1 MMKITISHIKNVVIG
16 WNIDVSVEADDGE
29 TISFVEAR
37 VNGFPEIQE
46 TPDDGVSSFDQQI
59 TGKGVF
65 PGDNKVEV
73 LARNQNGDE
82 RRSEQHWS

>member
-1 MMKITISHIKNVVIG
+1 MKITISHIKNVVIG
-16 WNIDVSVEADDGE
+16 WNIDVNVEADDGE

-82 RRSEQHWS
+82 KRSEQQWS

>member
-1 MMKITISHIKNVVIG
+1 MKISISHTKNVAIG
-16 WNIDVSVEADDGE
+16 WNIDVSVEAPDGE

-46 TPDDGVSSFDQQI
+46 TPEDGLNSFDQQI

-73 LARNQNGDE
+73 VARNQNGDE
-82 RRSEQHWS
+82 SRAEQQWS

>member
-1 MMKITISHIKNVVIG
+1 MKISISHIKNVVIG
-16 WNIDVSVEADDGE
+16 WNIDVSVEAGDGE

-46 TPDDGVSSFDQQI
+46 MPDNGTNSFDQQI

-73 LARNQNGDE
+73 VARNQNGDE
-82 RRSEQHWS
+82 SRGEQQWS

>member
-1 MMKITISHIKNVVIG
+1 MKITISHIKNVVIG

-82 RRSEQHWS
+82 KRSEQQWS

>member
-1 MMKITISHIKNVVIG
+1 MG
-16 WNIDVSVEADDGE
+16 WDIDVTVQAGDGE

-46 TPDDGVSSFDQQI
+46 TPDDGVNSFDQQI

-82 RRSEQHWS
+82 SRAEQNWS

>member
-1 MMKITISHIKNVVIG
+1 VKITISHSKNPVIG
-16 WNIDVSVEADDGE
+16 WNIGVSVEGADGE

-46 TPDDGVSSFDQQI
+46 TPDDLLNSFDQQI
-59 TGKGVF
+59 TAKGVF

-82 RRSEQHWS
+82 SRAEQNWS